1 MRSTLKLIALLM
13 LILGGLTAVSAESPL
28 GYYRQPALHGDTLV
42 FVAEGDLWKVSVT
55 GGVAR
60 RLTSHAGD
68 ESMPAISADGE
79 TLAFVGMYEGPREL
93 YTMPLDGGRPA
104 RRTYGA
110 GGVAISGW
118 TPDGEILYG
127 TQTYSTLPA
136 WQLVR
141 LDISNP
147 ATTGMS
153 TRVPLYQ
160 AADGSYSDDGRTLF
174 FTRLRAQGSHTKRYM
189 GGTAQN
195 IWRFSDG
202 DKEATPLTP
211 DYAGTSKRPLVWNG
225 RIYFATDR
233 DGTMNLWSMLPDG
246 SDLQQHTRHD
256 GWDIASPYLSD
267 GRVVYQLGA
276 DIYLY
281 DITSGQDRKLAIYI
295 DSDLDQTRENWID
308 EPLSYLT
315 SANISPDGDS
325 VVLTAR
331 GRIFVAPH
339 RQGRIVEVTH
349 KEGVRNRGARFMP
362 DGERVL
368 TLSDESGEVEL
379 WTVPANG
386 VGDEKQLTDNGD
398 VLRWEAVPS
407 PDGKWIVHND
417 KNHRLSL
424 YDVEKKKD
432 RLIEQ
437 SMIDE
442 LNGMAWS
449 PDSRW
454 IAYAADSDNSFDQIK
469 IYEIESGESHLITT
483 DRYDSWNPVWSV
495 DGEWIYLLSDRHLE
509 SIVGSPW
516 GSYQPEPY
524 LDKMTKIYHVAL
536 KKGLRSPFQPP
547 DELQSGDD
555 DEDEEN
561 GDEDEEN
568 GDDDG
573 EKESKGKKSDKSK
586 NDEED
591 KKDVVVE
598 IDFEGIEKRLQEVSV
613 PAGNYVALSMTKDA
627 LFWLQRPIGE
637 RQFALVGVKIG
648 NEEKNEV
655 KTLVEDV
662 RSYDLSMNGKKVL
675 VRKSDKLY
683 IVAAKPDKAK
693 LEKQDVNLN
702 GWNLSVIP
710 QEEWRAMFIEAW
722 RLERDYFYDPGM
734 HGVNWKAMLDKYLP
748 LVDRVTTRS
757 ELSNLIAQMVSELS
771 ALHIFVGG
779 GDLRRGDDAISVA
792 SLAAVLT
799 RDESGGGYRVEHIY
813 QTDPDEPD
821 QLGPLAR
828 PGVDISVG
836 DVILLING
844 RSILDVPDYAML
856 LRGQAGR
863 QVLLRVEPVDGGETR
878 EVIVEPV
885 SSRQDANLRYHEWEY
900 TRRLDVEERGEGK
913 IGYLHLRAMG
923 RRNYTEWAK
932 GYFPVFTRQGLII
945 DVRNNRGGNIDSW
958 ILSRLLRRAWF
969 GWSQRIGQ
977 SPSWNMQYA
986 FRGHIVVLCNE
997 RTASDGEAFSEG
1009 IKQLDIGTVIG
1020 TRTWGGEIWLT
1031 SSNVLVDRGIATAAE
1046 FGVFGPEGD
1055 WLIEGHG
1062 VEPDIVVDNLPHET
1076 FEGKDAQLEAAVEF
1090 LKKKIAEEPIPPLET
1105 PDYPDKSLN
1114 N

>member
-1 MRSTLKLIALLM
+1 MRSTLAPVAF
-13 LILGGLTAVSAESPL
+13 LILILSGPTAVSAESPM
-28 GYYRQPALHGDTLV
+28 GYYRQPALHDDTLV
-42 FVAEGDLWKVSVT
+42 FVAEGDLWKVPVA

-68 ESMPAISADGE
+68 ESMPAISADGT

-93 YTMPLDGGRPA
+93 YTMPLGGGRPK

-118 TPDGEILYG
+118 TPAGEILYA

-141 LDISNP
+141 LDISK
-147 ATTGMS
+147 AETTGTP

-160 AADGSYSDDGRTLF
+160 AGDGWYADDGRTLF

-195 IWRFSDG
+195 IWRFADG
-202 DKEATPLTP
+202 DEEAIPLTP
-211 DYAGTSKRPLVWNG
+211 DYAGTSKRPMVWED
-225 RIYFATDR
+225 RVYFATDR

-246 SDLQQHTRHD
+246 SDLQQHTRHE
-256 GWDIASPYLSD
+256 GWDIASPCLND
-267 GRVVYQLGA
+267 GRVAYQLGA
-276 DIYLY
+276 DIHLY
-281 DITSGQDRKLAIYI
+281 DIASGKDKKLTIRL
-295 DSDLDQTRENWID
+295 DSDLDQTRENWVD
-308 EPLSYLT
+308 KPMSYMT
-315 SANISPDGDS
+315 SAHISPDGDR

-331 GRIFVAPH
+331 GSVFVAPH
-339 RQGRIVEVTH
+339 RQGRLVEVTR
-349 KEGVRNRGARFMP
+349 KEGVRNRDARFLP

-386 VGDEKQLTDNGD
+386 VGDDEQLTDDGD

-407 PDGKWIVHND
+407 PDGKWIVHTD

-424 YDVEKKKD
+424 YDVEKKKS

-437 SMIDE
+437 NMIDE
-442 LNGMAWS
+442 LSDMAWS

-469 IYEIESGESHLITT
+469 IYDTESGESRSITT

-495 DGEWIYLLSDRHLE
+495 DGEWIYFLSDRHLL

-524 LDKMTKIYHVAL
+524 LDKMTKVYQVAL
-536 KKGLRSPFQPP
+536 KKDLRSPFQPP
-547 DELQSGDD
+547 DELQGDDD
-555 DEDEEN
+555 DEDGEK
-561 GDEDEEN
+561 
-568 GDDDG
+568 DDDNG
-573 EKESKGKKSDKSK
+573 EKEAKGKKSDSK
-586 NDEED
+586 KEDEKEE
-591 KKDVVVE
+591 KDVVVE
-598 IDFEGIEKRLQEVSV
+598 IEFEGIEKRIQEVPV
-613 PAGNYVALSMTKDA
+613 PAGNYFGLSMNKDA
-627 LFWLQRPIGE
+627 LFLLQRAIGVRE
-637 RQFALVGVKIG
+637 VSLVGVKIG
-648 NEEKNEV
+648 NEEKIEV

-662 RSYDLSMNGKKVL
+662 RGYDLSMNGKKIL

-683 IVAAKPDKAK
+683 IVAAKPAEAK
-693 LEKQDVNLN
+693 LEKQDVNLS
-702 GWNLSVIP
+702 GWSLSVIP

-748 LVDRVTTRS
+748 LVDRVTTRG

-779 GDLRRGDDAISVA
+779 GDLRRGDDAIDVA

-799 RDESGGGYRVEHIY
+799 RDEAGGGYRVDHIY
-813 QTDPDEPD
+813 RTDPDEPD

-828 PGVDISVG
+828 PGVDIGVG
-836 DVILLING
+836 DVIGSING
-844 RSILDVPDYAML
+844 RSTLDVPHYATL
-856 LRGQAGR
+856 LRGRAGR
-863 QVLLRVEPVDGGETR
+863 QVLLTVEPADGGETR

-885 SSRQDANLRYHEWEY
+885 SGRQDANLRYHEWEY
-900 TRRLDVEERGEGK
+900 TRRLDVEEQGAGE

-932 GYFPVFTRQGLII
+932 GYFPVFTRKGLII

-969 GWSQRIGQ
+969 GWSQRVGQ

-986 FRGHIVVLCNE
+986 FRGHVVVLCNE
-997 RTASDGEAFSEG
+997 RTASDGEAFAEG

-1076 FEGKDAQLEAAVEF
+1076 FQGKDTQLEAAIEF
-1090 LKKKIAEEPIPPLET
+1090 LRKKIEEEPIPPLAI
-1105 PDYPDKSLN
+1105 PDYPDKSHN